1 MLAFVISIYVHL
13 QSFPCAEKKYKIYFE
28 ITNDKSNNVVYAAIL
43 PSSFLTLVGFNQG
56 EGDSD

>member
-1 MLAFVISIYVHL
+1 MFTFNHFHVLK
-13 QSFPCAEKKYKIYFE
+13 KKYKIYFE